1 MSGAGSLNQQLQHR
15 TNPGR
20 AAGVTASP
28 NELLDLVTANVA
40 RRILDR
46 RDEKREETTM
56 TTDTNTSF
64 KAMLRNKQFIAAFLI
79 AASAAAT
86 GSAFA
91 SSGYG
96 PAPHY
101 DPIAG
106 APASQRGP
114 NSLTIVIADAGYDT
128 QAFGGMSDT
137 TSQSG
142 TRLAAHDSSFST
154 YSHH

>member
-1 MSGAGSLNQQLQHR
+1 MNRHL
-15 TNPGR
+15 
-20 AAGVTASP
+20 
-28 NELLDLVTANVA
+28 
-40 RRILDR
+40 
-46 RDEKREETTM
+46 
-56 TTDTNTSF
+56 
-64 KAMLRNKQFIAAFLI
+64 IAAFLI
-79 AASAAAT
+79 AASAVAT

-91 SSGYG
+91 GSGYG

-114 NSLTIVIADAGYDT
+114 NSQTIVIDQGGADHGT
-128 QAFGGMSDT
+128 RAFGGMSDT

-142 TRLAAHDSSFST
+142 SRLAAGDSLFT

>member
-1 MSGAGSLNQQLQHR
+1 M
-15 TNPGR
+15 
-20 AAGVTASP
+20 
-28 NELLDLVTANVA
+28 
-40 RRILDR
+40 
-46 RDEKREETTM
+46 
-56 TTDTNTSF
+56 
-64 KAMLRNKQFIAAFLI
+64 NKHLI
-79 AASAAAT
+79 ATLLIAVSAAAA

-114 NSLTIVIADAGYDT
+114 VSQTIAVDQAGAGHAT
-128 QAFGGMSDT
+128 QAFGGMTDT
-137 TSQSG
+137 ASQSG
-142 TRLAAHDSSFST
+142 VRFVARDPSST

>member
-1 MSGAGSLNQQLQHR
+1 MN
-15 TNPGR
+15 
-20 AAGVTASP
+20 
-28 NELLDLVTANVA
+28 
-40 RRILDR
+40 
-46 RDEKREETTM
+46 KR
-56 TTDTNTSF
+56 
-64 KAMLRNKQFIAAFLI
+64 LIAAFLI
-79 AASAAAT
+79 VASATAA

-114 NSLTIVIADAGYDT
+114 NSQTIGIDQADADHGT
-128 QAFGGMSDT
+128 RAFGGMSDT

-142 TRLAAHDSSFST
+142 IRLAARDPLSI

>member
-1 MSGAGSLNQQLQHR
+1 MN
-15 TNPGR
+15 
-20 AAGVTASP
+20 
-28 NELLDLVTANVA
+28 
-40 RRILDR
+40 RRL
-46 RDEKREETTM
+46 
-56 TTDTNTSF
+56 
-64 KAMLRNKQFIAAFLI
+64 IAAFLI
-79 AASAAAT
+79 AASATAT

-91 SSGYG
+91 SGYG

-114 NSLTIVIADAGYDT
+114 NTQTIGIDQADADHGT
-128 QAFGGMSDT
+128 RAFGGMSDT

-142 TRLAAHDSSFST
+142 IRLAARDPLSI

>member
-1 MSGAGSLNQQLQHR
+1 MSRHL
-15 TNPGR
+15 
-20 AAGVTASP
+20 
-28 NELLDLVTANVA
+28 
-40 RRILDR
+40 
-46 RDEKREETTM
+46 
-56 TTDTNTSF
+56 
-64 KAMLRNKQFIAAFLI
+64 IAAFLI
-79 AASAAAT
+79 AASAVAT

-114 NSLTIVIADAGYDT
+114 NSQTIVIDRGGADQGT
-128 QAFGGMSDT
+128 RAFGGMSDM

-142 TRLAAHDSSFST
+142 TRPAARDPFST
-154 YSHH
+154 YLYH

>member
-1 MSGAGSLNQQLQHR
+1 M
-15 TNPGR
+15 
-20 AAGVTASP
+20 
-28 NELLDLVTANVA
+28 
-40 RRILDR
+40 
-46 RDEKREETTM
+46 
-56 TTDTNTSF
+56 
-64 KAMLRNKQFIAAFLI
+64 NKQFIAALLI

-114 NSLTIVIADAGYDT
+114 NSQTIVIDQASADHST
-128 QAFGGMSDT
+128 QAFGGMSDM

-142 TRLAAHDSSFST
+142 SRLTAGDPVPT
-154 YSHH
+154 YLHH

>member
-1 MSGAGSLNQQLQHR
+1 MN
-15 TNPGR
+15 
-20 AAGVTASP
+20 
-28 NELLDLVTANVA
+28 
-40 RRILDR
+40 
-46 RDEKREETTM
+46 KR
-56 TTDTNTSF
+56 
-64 KAMLRNKQFIAAFLI
+64 LIAAFLI
-79 AASAAAT
+79 AASATAT

-91 SSGYG
+91 SGYG

-114 NSLTIVIADAGYDT
+114 NSQTIVGAYAGADHDT

-142 TRLAAHDSSFST
+142 TRLAAPDRLSI

>member
-1 MSGAGSLNQQLQHR
+1 MN
-15 TNPGR
+15 
-20 AAGVTASP
+20 
-28 NELLDLVTANVA
+28 
-40 RRILDR
+40 
-46 RDEKREETTM
+46 KR
-56 TTDTNTSF
+56 
-64 KAMLRNKQFIAAFLI
+64 LIAAFLI
-79 AASAAAT
+79 AASATAT

-91 SSGYG
+91 SGYG

-114 NSLTIVIADAGYDT
+114 NSQTIVIADAGYDT

-142 TRLAAHDSSFST
+142 TRLAAPDRPSI

>member
-1 MSGAGSLNQQLQHR
+1 M
-15 TNPGR
+15 
-20 AAGVTASP
+20 
-28 NELLDLVTANVA
+28 
-40 RRILDR
+40 
-46 RDEKREETTM
+46 
-56 TTDTNTSF
+56 
-64 KAMLRNKQFIAAFLI
+64 NKQFIAAFLI

-114 NSLTIVIADAGYDT
+114 NSQTIVIDQAGPEHGT
-128 QAFGGMSDT
+128 RAFGGMSDT
-137 TSQSG
+137 ASQSG
-142 TRLAAHDSSFST
+142 TRLAARDPFST
-154 YSHH
+154 NSHH